1 MSKKALNVLAP
12 PSYWTPAADL
22 DYSRVQ
28 LRAVTQKKNKEEYRK
43 CVDAFKATLP
53 GARVHSLQVRRRA
66 PAAPTPNGAA

>member
-28 LRAVTQKKNKEEYRK
+28 LRSVTNKKSEEYRK

-53 GARVHSLQVRRRA
+53 RARVHSLQVRRRA